1 MLLLITSA
9 NNVLFDAGKLTLFF
23 LLLNIIARKNNTT
36 VFNLKKLA
44 RRPAEICI
52 QRNTWVCQEMEC
64 EKTLN
69 VEIVSEKVQIAKN

>member
-44 RRPAEICI
+44 RRSAESCI
-52 QRNTWVCQEMEC
+52 QRKTCVCQEMEC
-64 EKTLN
+64 EKTRN
-69 VEIVSEKVQIAKN
+69 VKVVSEKLQIAKN